1 MGAARCKGAF
11 ARLTMASEWVTFL
24 IVRRSPLNQ
33 NVPSKILA
41 LGEIEWVKPLPVE
54 LKAGQIP

>member
-1 MGAARCKGAF
+1 VNWGGGYRKRWHQTVQKANIQ
-11 ARLTMASEWVTFL
+11 
-24 IVRRSPLNQ
+24 IVIR
-33 NVPSKILA
+33 A